1 MIYQA
6 RSVGNSKGIGYPEE
20 LVIYYSLQTG
30 TNAKFTQIDT
40 ISSKAT
46 DQKVYFAFSK
56 IIECRQIMIE
66 WKKIHN
72 TNDYPNKAS
81 ACDIIFLYPEYG
93 NIDNTLLNAFD
104 STDYTQLTLS
114 QSYKNKNQ
122 TKMLQDSK
130 KYQYNDYMKE
140 YITRIV
146 NILNGKLKYD
156 PKREFTTTQKTET
169 NLIEKRGELEKYSK
183 EVLKM
188 YFGATNRQS
197 MGIYA
202 RANEKITVFVKSSV
216 DTDPLPKIQFT
227 QYIGRS
233 YGSPWL
239 GEVNELKLGK
249 QTLVCDD
256 FKVDNL
262 KIPTFFGG
270 PLYLI
275 NPYNNTEQNTV
286 YIYVEGGTLFPTYKI
301 GGNKEKYL
309 EELKECINLNKKNNK
324 TYFDITELSS
334 NKAMITVR
342 ASDAYKI
349 YSNKNNISPDNNLKG
364 LDDYLE
370 KLYIFDGIQFDKKQP
385 YYNIKNNYL
394 KINFRYSQPSSES
407 GLAYAHYEHVGLFK
421 DNWFERVLNF
431 NIKTVSWGLTHE
443 IGHMMDIRE
452 RVVSETSNNMLSKY
466 YDAYLCGNNT
476 WGVKDH
482 QVNKI
487 KYLTDDDTDDKLRG
501 CKDIDNPSSCKGFL
515 TNRELNYL
523 IWWDLESFHHGYWSK
538 LDNMYRFNN
547 TLPKV

>member
-1 MIYQA
+1 MDFGLLIISLLLSLINYAYPGSTYPTQGTKFDNWEYINLFRIPREYISSFRSPGSYEMDLKYVFDDNFQTKWLSPEQGTKVRDPPTGIVYNPLKIINITVTFTKTVFIKNMVYQA
-6 RSVGNSKGIGYPEE
+6 WSLGNNKGIGYPEE

-46 DQKVYFAFSK
+46 DQKVYFIFSK

-156 PKREFTTTQKTET
+156 PKREFTTTQKIET

-202 RANEKITVFVKSSV
+202 RANEKITVFVKIISR
-216 DTDPLPKIQFT
+216 
-227 QYIGRS
+227 YRS
-233 YGSPWL
+233 
-239 GEVNELKLGK
+239 
-249 QTLVCDD
+249 
-256 FKVDNL
+256 
-262 KIPTFFGG
+262 
-270 PLYLI
+270 
-275 NPYNNTEQNTV
+275 
-286 YIYVEGGTLFPTYKI
+286 
-301 GGNKEKYL
+301 
-309 EELKECINLNKKNNK
+309 
-324 TYFDITELSS
+324 IT
-334 NKAMITVR
+334 
-342 ASDAYKI
+342 
-349 YSNKNNISPDNNLKG
+349 
-364 LDDYLE
+364 
-370 KLYIFDGIQFDKKQP
+370 
-385 YYNIKNNYL
+385 
-394 KINFRYSQPSSES
+394 
-407 GLAYAHYEHVGLFK
+407 
-421 DNWFERVLNF
+421 
-431 NIKTVSWGLTHE
+431 
-443 IGHMMDIRE
+443 
-452 RVVSETSNNMLSKY
+452 
-466 YDAYLCGNNT
+466 
-476 WGVKDH
+476 
-482 QVNKI
+482 
-487 KYLTDDDTDDKLRG
+487 
-501 CKDIDNPSSCKGFL
+501 
-515 TNRELNYL
+515 
-523 IWWDLESFHHGYWSK
+523 
-538 LDNMYRFNN
+538 
-547 TLPKV
+547 

>member
-1 MIYQA
+1 MNCGLLIISLLFSLINYVYPGSRYLTQGTKFDNWEYINLFRIPREYISSFISPGSYENELKLAFDDNFKSYWLSPEQGTKVKDPTTAIVYNPLKIINITVTFTKTVFIKNMIYQA

-156 PKREFTTTQKTET
+156 PKREFTTTQKIET

-197 MGIYA
+197 MGI
-202 RANEKITVFVKSSV
+202 
-216 DTDPLPKIQFT
+216 
-227 QYIGRS
+227 
-233 YGSPWL
+233 
-239 GEVNELKLGK
+239 
-249 QTLVCDD
+249 
-256 FKVDNL
+256 
-262 KIPTFFGG
+262 
-270 PLYLI
+270 
-275 NPYNNTEQNTV
+275 
-286 YIYVEGGTLFPTYKI
+286 
-301 GGNKEKYL
+301 
-309 EELKECINLNKKNNK
+309 
-324 TYFDITELSS
+324 
-334 NKAMITVR
+334 
-342 ASDAYKI
+342 
-349 YSNKNNISPDNNLKG
+349 
-364 LDDYLE
+364 
-370 KLYIFDGIQFDKKQP
+370 
-385 YYNIKNNYL
+385 
-394 KINFRYSQPSSES
+394 
-407 GLAYAHYEHVGLFK
+407 
-421 DNWFERVLNF
+421 
-431 NIKTVSWGLTHE
+431 
-443 IGHMMDIRE
+443 
-452 RVVSETSNNMLSKY
+452 
-466 YDAYLCGNNT
+466 
-476 WGVKDH
+476 
-482 QVNKI
+482 
-487 KYLTDDDTDDKLRG
+487 
-501 CKDIDNPSSCKGFL
+501 
-515 TNRELNYL
+515 
-523 IWWDLESFHHGYWSK
+523 
-538 LDNMYRFNN
+538 
-547 TLPKV
+547 